1 MFKSLDEFVCA
12 NIHSVMYISPEASR
26 EACALTTFF
35 GKNISS
41 LEIFMHNFVFNNCVQ
56 VVERQ
61 VRNYSSMIVR
71 LSPYEKNKERTT
83 TTVWSKEDQRH

>member
-1 MFKSLDEFVCA
+1 VFKSLHEIVCT
-12 NIHSVMYISPEASR
+12 NIQTI
-26 EACALTTFF
+26 T
-35 GKNISS
+35 NISLQLS
-41 LEIFMHNFVFNNCVQ
+41 SESGPVTIFFLKNSSFSEIFMHNFVFNDCVQ

-61 VRNYSSMIVR
+61 VRKYSSMIVR